1 MDLRPR
7 PRPRGFIRGVYV
19 EGDNRREVIHELPPN
34 PNVQEQ
40 PPIVA
45 EAPNVNGPPDGEEPL
60 EQFDLP
66 EEEVDFGREHPEP
79 ENPVPEEI
87 NPMMQ

>member
-1 MDLRPR
+1 MWRVTI
-7 PRPRGFIRGVYV
+7 GENVV
-19 EGDNRREVIHELPPN
+19 NELPPN
-34 PNVQEQ
+34 PNAHEQ

-45 EAPNVNGPPDGEEPL
+45 EAPHVNDPSDGEEPL

-79 ENPVPEEI
+79 ENPVSEEI
-87 NPMMQ
+87 NPMMQQFLEF